1 MLFNNFIFRISKHR
15 LFDGANVKKKY
26 KKVGH
31 ESAVWLLQTP
41 HGCLVLFLS
50 TFSW

>member
-15 LFDGANVKKKY
+15 LFDGANVKKNI
-26 KKVGH
+26 KVGH
-31 ESAVWLLQTP
+31 KSAVWLQQTP
-41 HGCLVLFLS
+41 HGCLVLFFS